1 MTRGLEAPKTSPEV
15 VASRTYDALEA
26 GTEEALADEITK
38 QVKQGLS
45 AEPGVYLVTGA
56 FLKLRPALGT
66 PGGPLKNGRAQSL
79 EAPPSRWL
87 RPPPSF
93 PNEASNR

>member
-15 VASRTYDALEA
+15 VASRTYDAMEA

-56 FLKLRPALGT
+56 F
-66 PGGPLKNGRAQSL
+66 
-79 EAPPSRWL
+79 
-87 RPPPSF
+87 
-93 PNEASNR
+93 